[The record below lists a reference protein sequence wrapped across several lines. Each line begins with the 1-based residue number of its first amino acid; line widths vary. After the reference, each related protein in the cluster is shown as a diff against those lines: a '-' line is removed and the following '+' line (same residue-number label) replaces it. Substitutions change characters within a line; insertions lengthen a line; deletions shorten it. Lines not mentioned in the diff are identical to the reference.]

1 MEMATLTG
9 WNPWAE
15 LASLHNAMDRMFS
28 DLFGSTITVDGDR
41 TPRLYL
47 PVDVTESE
55 EAFTIHAPV
64 PGFQPEEVEVTF
76 SDGTLTI
83 SARHRQPEGEP
94 SLNYVRRELPHGD
107 YVRQL
112 TLPGEVRS
120 DEIKA
125 TIEHGMLRVEVPKV
139 PRPQPKRIPVA
150 GRTAREL
157 TGAKS

>member
-1 MEMATLTG
+1 MATMLTG

-15 LASLHNAMDRMFS
+15 LASLHNAMDRMLG
-28 DLFGSTITVDGDR
+28 DLFGSAIAADGDR

-47 PVDVTESE
+47 PVDVAESE
-55 EAFTIHAPV
+55 DAFIIHAPV
-64 PGFQPEEVEVTF
+64 PGFRPEEIEVTF
-76 SDGTLTI
+76 SDGALTI
-83 SARHRQPEGEP
+83 SARHGRSEGEP
-94 SLNYVRRELPHGD
+94 QPNYVRRELPHGD

-125 TIEHGMLRVEVPKV
+125 TVENGMLRVEVPKV

-157 TGAKS
+157 TGTRA